1 MLYQYNDKFI
11 PVTTEQV
18 NPSLPLVGYIT
29 LEELP
34 SLGKFFDFDD
44 TTMSLCKPTDRP
56 LRSII
61 ETHDDYTFGLIDVIG
76 DCDDEIDWIAVF
88 AKKNVFLLVDI
99 KDADGSTRA
108 VAQEAFKSIETS
120 NQAPEKFISIF
131 FEKLIYNDVFIL
143 SNIRDQIMELED
155 TLVEGKVEKDFNI
168 TVFKLK
174 KHLQRLINYYD
185 HCLDFLEALQENDND
200 ILEVENR
207 RLPINNIVHRVERLR
222 EDTILIKTNIEHI
235 QSAYFS
241 YLDLQLNKSM
251 RFLTLLTAIFFP
263 LTIIVGWYGMNF
275 RSMPEFEWQYGYLYV
290 ILLSLVVVIGLIII
304 GKFKNWF
311 K

>member
-1 MLYQYNDKFI
+1 
-11 PVTTEQV
+11 
-18 NPSLPLVGYIT
+18 
-29 LEELP
+29 
-34 SLGKFFDFDD
+34 
-44 TTMSLCKPTDRP
+44 
-56 LRSII
+56 
-61 ETHDDYTFGLIDVIG
+61 
-76 DCDDEIDWIAVF
+76 
-88 AKKNVFLLVDI
+88 
-99 KDADGSTRA
+99 
-108 VAQEAFKSIETS
+108 
-120 NQAPEKFISIF
+120 
-131 FEKLIYNDVFIL
+131 
-143 SNIRDQIMELED
+143 MELED

-275 RSMPEFEWQYGYLYV
+275 RSMPEFDWQYGYLYV

>member
-1 MLYQYNDKFI
+1 M
-11 PVTTEQV
+11 
-18 NPSLPLVGYIT
+18 
-29 LEELP
+29 
-34 SLGKFFDFDD
+34 
-44 TTMSLCKPTDRP
+44 
-56 LRSII
+56 
-61 ETHDDYTFGLIDVIG
+61 
-76 DCDDEIDWIAVF
+76 
-88 AKKNVFLLVDI
+88 
-99 KDADGSTRA
+99 
-108 VAQEAFKSIETS
+108 
-120 NQAPEKFISIF
+120 
-131 FEKLIYNDVFIL
+131 
-143 SNIRDQIMELED
+143 
-155 TLVEGKVEKDFNI
+155 
-168 TVFKLK
+168 
-174 KHLQRLINYYD
+174 
-185 HCLDFLEALQENDND
+185 
-200 ILEVENR
+200 
-207 RLPINNIVHRVERLR
+207 R